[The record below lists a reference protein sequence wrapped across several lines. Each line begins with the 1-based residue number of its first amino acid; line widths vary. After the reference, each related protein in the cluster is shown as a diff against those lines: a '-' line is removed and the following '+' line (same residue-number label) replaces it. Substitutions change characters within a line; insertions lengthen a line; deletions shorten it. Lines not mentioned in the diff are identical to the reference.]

1 MAFKGQPTLEVKQQE
16 HEAFPSLGRWFF
28 TRHGGINSPKNRLTN
43 NISEITEIGMKL
55 TPIMEKFILHWGEMG
70 WRWGINR
77 SVAQVHALLML
88 SPKPLAADEICASL
102 NVARSNVS
110 NSIKE
115 LQSWGLVR
123 VVHVFGDRR
132 EHFETLKDV
141 WEMFLII
148 LRERKKREIE
158 PTLQTLR
165 ECAAE
170 AEKAM
175 EGTDYTQQRL
185 SELIEFMELSSS
197 WADKAQALSP
207 TAAKR
212 LCQLGDKVFRLVG

>member
-1 MAFKGQPTLEVKQQE
+1 
-16 HEAFPSLGRWFF
+16 
-28 TRHGGINSPKNRLTN
+28 
-43 NISEITEIGMKL
+43 MKL
-55 TPIMEKFILHWGEMG
+55 TPVMEKFILHWGEMG

-77 SVAQVHALLML
+77 SVAQVHALLMVT
-88 SPKPLAADEICASL
+88 PKPMPADEICETL

-115 LQSWGLVR
+115 LQGWGLVR

-132 EHFETLKDV
+132 EHFETLRDV

-148 LRERKKREIE
+148 LRERKKRELE

-165 ECAAE
+165 ECASE
-170 AEKAM
+170 ASKDK
-175 EGTDYTQQRL
+175 GTSEYATQRMGA
-185 SELIEFMELSSS
+185 LIEFIELSSG
-197 WADKAQALSP
+197 WADRAQALSP
-207 TAAKR
+207 AAARR

>member
-1 MAFKGQPTLEVKQQE
+1 MTDY
-16 HEAFPSLGRWFF
+16 
-28 TRHGGINSPKNRLTN
+28 
-43 NISEITEIGMKL
+43 ISVITEMIMKL
-55 TPIMEKFILHWGEMG
+55 TPVMEKFILHWGEMG

-77 SVAQVHALLML
+77 AVAQVHALLML
-88 SPKPLAADEICASL
+88 SPKPLPADEICESL

-115 LQSWGLVR
+115 LQGWGLVR

-148 LRERKKREIE
+148 LRERKKREID

-170 AEKAM
+170 SAKSK
-175 EGTDYTQQRL
+175 EGGDYTTQRL
-185 SELIEFMELSSS
+185 NELIEFMELSSS
-197 WADKAQALSP
+197 WGEKAQGLSP
-207 TAAKR
+207 ASAKR
-212 LCQLGDKVFRLVG
+212 LCQLGEKVFRLVG

>member
-1 MAFKGQPTLEVKQQE
+1 
-16 HEAFPSLGRWFF
+16 
-28 TRHGGINSPKNRLTN
+28 
-43 NISEITEIGMKL
+43 MKL
-55 TPIMEKFILHWGEMG
+55 TPVMEKFILHWGEMG

-88 SPKPLAADEICASL
+88 SPKPLAADEICESL
-102 NVARSNVS
+102 GVARSNVS

-115 LQSWGLVR
+115 LQGWGLVR

-148 LRERKKREIE
+148 LRERKKRELE
-158 PTLQTLR
+158 PTLQTLK

-170 AEKAM
+170 SAKAKD
-175 EGTDYTQQRL
+175 GADYTTQRL
-185 SELIEFMELSSS
+185 NELIEFMELSSS
-197 WADKAQALSP
+197 WAEKAHALSP
-207 TAAKR
+207 TSAKR